1 MITIKEITDDKFH
14 NKIENLKKE
23 IDSNFKKNKYTI
35 LLNIINIMNI
45 ILDIII
51 FLVMPI
57 FSCFVLSKIMPLF
70 LAILYSLLIFIISA
84 LVIYFTR
91 NFIEKNSKDYK
102 YNKKLRKKIN
112 IDNIKKHKEY
122 KEKEIKPKSM
132 IKFVKKLNP
141 KEIELI
147 EKISELKIYDK
158 DTNEIIFQL
167 LYKEIENSSIEKIN
181 IEKPYILKYIE
192 KNKNNRY
199 GISIEGLLK
208 KNIIKEEKVTS
219 NIINMI

>member
-1 MITIKEITDDKFH
+1 
-14 NKIENLKKE
+14 
-23 IDSNFKKNKYTI
+23 
-35 LLNIINIMNI
+35 MNY
-45 ILDIII
+45 
-51 FLVMPI
+51 F
-57 FSCFVLSKIMPLF
+57 FSYFVLSKITALF
-70 LAILYSLLIFIISA
+70 LAILFSLLIFIFSD

-102 YNKKLRKKIN
+102 YNKKLKRKIAFY
-112 IDNIKKHKEY
+112 NIKKY
-122 KEKEIKPKSM
+122 KENKGKKLKTKSM
-132 IKFVKKLNP
+132 IKFVKKLNQ

-147 EKISELKIYDK
+147 EKISELEIYNK

-192 KNKNNRY
+192 KNKNNDY
-199 GISIEGLLK
+199 GVSIEKLLK
-208 KNIIKEEKVTS
+208 KNIIKEEKVTT